1 MPGSHGDIDGV
12 VASYPERRVL
22 RRGTRNQHEIGMASP
37 RARGEGLL
45 CDVRGRVRLRGRRG
59 RRGRGRMGRWLAD
72 TASDHRACA
81 PAAGTDTDTDTD
93 TDRMMSESI
102 QSGFTGAPYSLPF
115 FAVTCPPVTTKAPMP
130 TP

>member
-1 MPGSHGDIDGV
+1 MRL
-12 VASYPERRVL
+12 EWL
-22 RRGTRNQHEIGMASP
+22 RRAL
-37 RARGEGLL
+37 A
-45 CDVRGRVRLRGRRG
+45 VRGCCVMCAAVSACGGGGGRW
-59 RRGRGRMGRWLAD
+59 RMGRWLAD

-81 PAAGTDTDTDTD
+81 PAAAGTRAD

-102 QSGFTGAPYSLPF
+102 QSGFTGAPYPLPF